1 MKKHYLILFFLISTL
16 SFSFIHH
23 SLFCQW
29 TYSKRWDAGFGG
41 TRPDLLTS
49 FQQTRDGGYILAG
62 YSKSLAGGDKTQ
74 TLWGGIGDDDYWIVK
89 IDSIGNKEWDKDFG
103 GVFADKMYAV
113 KQTADGGYLLAGE
126 STSGISGDKT
136 QPLVGNTDFWILK
149 IDSLGTKLWDKDFG
163 GTDYDYLSCMISTND
178 GGFILGGVSASP
190 AGGDKTQPAW
200 GGWDFWIIK
209 IDAQGNKIWDKDF
222 GGTDHDY
229 LNAIQQT
236 ADGGY
241 LLGGY
246 SASDVSGDKTE
257 PRWGLYDNWIV
268 KTDSLGNFQWD
279 KNLGGY
285 SNDFINSVYQTSD
298 HGYILAGIS
307 ESNMGGDKSQ
317 NSWGYY
323 DYWIIKTDSSGNK
336 LWDKNYGGTDDD
348 EFFGNIT
355 PFANGD
361 LMLAGISYS
370 NISGNKTENN
380 LGIEQSW
387 ILKIDSAGSVLWD
400 KTIFTEGHDEE
411 GYAIQTSDGCIAV
424 ANYTT
429 GGIAGYKSMDN
440 RDSALLANRTADYW
454 IVKFCD
460 TTLTN
465 VVTDTFQNLHSR
477 IYPNPAKDVLNVI
490 MNDNE
495 QYEISFSDI
504 TSRNILNQYFTKS
517 IAIDI
522 KKLAKG
528 IYFYDIRNKNK
539 VISKGKI
546 IKI

>member
-1 MKKHYLILFFLISTL
+1 L
-16 SFSFIHH
+16 
-23 SLFCQW
+23 
-29 TYSKRWDAGFGG
+29 
-41 TRPDLLTS
+41 
-49 FQQTRDGGYILAG
+49 
-62 YSKSLAGGDKTQ
+62 
-74 TLWGGIGDDDYWIVK
+74 
-89 IDSIGNKEWDKDFG
+89 
-103 GVFADKMYAV
+103 
-113 KQTADGGYLLAGE
+113 
-126 STSGISGDKT
+126 
-136 QPLVGNTDFWILK
+136 
-149 IDSLGTKLWDKDFG
+149 
-163 GTDYDYLSCMISTND
+163 
-178 GGFILGGVSASP
+178 
-190 AGGDKTQPAW
+190 

-222 GGTDHDY
+222 GGTEHDY
-229 LNAIQQT
+229 LNAMQQT

-246 SASDVSGDKTE
+246 SASDISGDKTE

-268 KTDSLGNFQWD
+268 KIDSLGNFQWD

-285 SNDFINSVYQTSD
+285 SNDFINSVYQTND

-317 NSWGYY
+317 DSWGYY
-323 DYWIIKTDSSGNK
+323 DYWVIKTDSAGNK
-336 LWDKNYGGTDDD
+336 IWDKNYGGTDDD

-387 ILKIDSAGSVLWD
+387 IVKIDSAGTVLWD

-411 GYAIQTSDGCIAV
+411 GYAIQTSDGCLAF

-454 IVKFCD
+454 MVKFCD
-460 TTLTN
+460 STFTSSVMETKQNAGVILYPDPVPEKLN
-465 VVTDTFQNLHSR
+465 IKTDVEGRLEIT
-477 IYPNPAKDVLNVI
+477 IYDIAYRKILQKSFINSTVLNMKQLEKGFYLVQI
-490 MNDNE
+490 KN
-495 QYEISFSDI
+495 
-504 TSRNILNQYFTKS
+504 NQRIIF
-517 IAIDI
+517 
-522 KKLAKG
+522 KG
-528 IYFYDIRNKNK
+528 K
-539 VISKGKI
+539 VIKE
-546 IKI
+546 

>member
-1 MKKHYLILFFLISTL
+1 MKKFYLLLIFLNL
-16 SFSFIHH
+16 FSFLLIHH
-23 SLFCQW
+23 TACCQW
-29 TYSKRWDAGFGG
+29 TYSKQWDAGFGG
-41 TRPDLLTS
+41 TRSDLLTS

-74 TLWGGIGDDDYWIVK
+74 TLWGGTGDDDYWIVK
-89 IDSIGNKEWDKDFG
+89 IDSVGNKEWDKDFG
-103 GVFADKMYAV
+103 GEFADKMYAI

-126 STSGISGDKT
+126 SASGISGDKT

-149 IDSLGTKLWDKDFG
+149 TDSLGTKLWDKDFG

-190 AGGDKTQPAW
+190 AGGDKSQPAW

-222 GGTDHDY
+222 GGTEHDY
-229 LNAIQQT
+229 LNAMQQT

-246 SASDVSGDKTE
+246 SASDISGDKTE

-268 KTDSLGNFQWD
+268 KIDSLGNFQWD

-285 SNDFINSVYQTSD
+285 SNDFINSVYQTND

-317 NSWGYY
+317 DSWGYY
-323 DYWIIKTDSSGNK
+323 DYWVIKTDSAGNK
-336 LWDKNYGGTDDD
+336 IWDKNYGGTDDD

-387 ILKIDSAGSVLWD
+387 IVKIDSVGNVKWD

-411 GYAIQTSDGCIAV
+411 GYAIQTSDGCLAF

-454 IVKFCD
+454 MVKFCD
-460 TTLTN
+460 S
-465 VVTDTFQNLHSR
+465 TFTSSVPGITQSAMPV
-477 IYPNPAKDVLNVI
+477 IYPNPVSDQLHILMYN
-490 MNDNE
+490 NE
-495 QYEISFSDI
+495 VSEIKFYDI
-504 TSRNILNQYFTKS
+504 TGREIFHQSFFNDVSIFT
-517 IAIDI
+517 

-528 IYFYDIRNKNK
+528 IYFYELSGGNNVVK
-539 VISKGKI
+539 KGKVV
-546 IKI
+546 KD

>member
-1 MKKHYLILFFLISTL
+1 MKLLLKLIIIITGCLLQNNA
-16 SFSFIHH
+16 
-23 SLFCQW
+23 FCQFNLV
-29 TYSKRWDAGFGG
+29 KQWDAGFGG
-41 TRPDLLTS
+41 DRSDLLTS
-49 FQQTRDGGYILAG
+49 FQETRDGGYILAG

-74 TLWGGIGDDDYWIVK
+74 TLWGGTGDDDYWIVK
-89 IDSIGNKEWDKDFG
+89 TDAFGNKEWDKDFG
-103 GVFADKMYAV
+103 GTFSDKLYAV
-113 KQTADGGYLLAGE
+113 KQMDDGGYLFAGH
-126 STSGISGDKT
+126 SISGISGDKT
-136 QPLVGNTDFWILK
+136 QPAVGNTDYWIVK
-149 IDSLGTKLWDKDFG
+149 TDSLGTKLWDKVFG
-163 GTDYDYLSCMISTND
+163 GTDYDYLSCMIATAD
-178 GGFILGGVSASP
+178 GGYMLGGVSSSP
-190 AGGDKTQPAW
+190 AGGDKSQPSW

-209 IDAQGNKIWDKDF
+209 MDAQGNKIWDKDF

-229 LNAIQQT
+229 LNAIEQT

-336 LWDKNYGGTDDD
+336 LWDKNYGGSDDD

-355 PFANGD
+355 SFANGD

-387 ILKIDSAGSVLWD
+387 IVKIDSSGTILWD

-411 GYAIQTSDGCIAV
+411 GYAIKTSDGCLAF
-424 ANYTT
+424 ANQTT
-429 GGIAGYKSMDN
+429 GGIAGYKSDLNQDTMI
-440 RDSALLANRTADYW
+440 LQYRTCDYW

-460 TTLTN
+460 STFTNSVYELPGQQILIFPDPVSDQLNIKLDNTELT
-465 VVTDTFQNLHSR
+465 
-477 IYPNPAKDVLNVI
+477 
-490 MNDNE
+490 
-495 QYEISFSDI
+495 EI
-504 TSRNILNQYFTKS
+504 IL
-517 IAIDI
+517 
-522 KKLAKG
+522 
-528 IYFYDIRNKNK
+528 YDISARRILRKEFINTISLNLSSLQAGIFFYELRNKNGGFK
-539 VISKGKI
+539 KGKI
-546 IKI
+546 VKE